1 MIQNNVQSKAK
12 TLLVVLGFFFV
23 SSNYSGVISQEQS
36 LGNQSSYREI
46 GDMYM
51 RSFGLD
57 ERDEQSSDEVKEGKF
72 QPLQLTANEKRELVF
87 TLLAQ
92 NEECNDD
99 TIENNKL
106 LRTALEDLEIFY
118 APGRDYPET
127 VFAHLNNTRTVFGE
141 VVLAKIIGN
150 PQIDV
155 ESLQNR
161 QAFIKELIED
171 ESLFNELDGLMRK
184 VHKAEDNI
192 LSFWKKES
200 VPTKKAIDSLYFGKR
215 GLKKFNQSA
224 LALEVKTRL
233 DNVKTGLLLT
243 GDFLFVVAAHQMFQR
258 KMDTQ
263 CSWAESFKTVGKSTL
278 SNFNPKSWY
287 DSYKNIYSVETR
299 GIIRE
304 NLHNLYSDANIKKL
318 REENALVATMIEA
331 QKPSS
336 EEALEK
342 MVSSHQRM
350 GLRFL
355 GFQAA
360 FMSGYGAFK
369 WWITKNVL
377 SEAVQH
383 NNTQCYLQKRLID
396 VATLVASVE
405 HIQELASVH
414 KSLQAALIC
423 LEKSNIFD
431 ESSSASSDGKK
442 LVNLLLTNTF
452 KGNASFFSSAGRVLA
467 AHTLMGT
474 AKDELVCAMEA
485 IGELDACLS
494 IAKLY
499 KKHLDTPVGYNFVE
513 YVQSDVPS
521 MKAIGF
527 WNPIVDPQVVVPN
540 DLILGGDVV
549 RNGIVTGSNTGG
561 KSTMLKAVSIS
572 VLLAQTLGITPA
584 SEFIMTPFATLAT
597 SLNIKD
603 DTASGQS
610 LFKAEVNRAHQLMQ
624 ALKELAPGQFAFYV
638 IDELF
643 TGTSPEK
650 GQAAAIKV
658 ARAMAESEQLLYL
671 WATHYPQLTKLEEE
685 TSNVF
690 KNYKMEA
697 YKDEE
702 TGKLVRP
709 YKLEDGISISNIA
722 NDILEEECQNL
733 FEQPNEEN

>member
-1 MIQNNVQSKAK
+1 
-12 TLLVVLGFFFV
+12 
-23 SSNYSGVISQEQS
+23 
-36 LGNQSSYREI
+36 
-46 GDMYM
+46 MYM

-57 ERDEQSSDEVKEGKF
+57 ERDEQSSDEVEEGKF

-92 NEECNDD
+92 NEERNNDD

-141 VVLAKIIGN
+141 AVLAKIIGN
-150 PQIDV
+150 PQADV
-155 ESLQNR
+155 ELLQNR

-171 ESLFNELDGLMRK
+171 ESLFNELDGLMYK

-200 VPTKKAIDSLYFGKR
+200 APTQKAIDSLYFGKR

-233 DNVKTGLLLT
+233 DNVKTGFLLT
-243 GDFLFVVAAHQMFQR
+243 GDFLFVVAAHQIVLR
-258 KMDTQ
+258 KFNMP
-263 CSWAESFKTVGKSTL
+263 CSWKQSFKTVGKSIL

-287 DSYKNIYSVETR
+287 DSYKNIYSEETEKAMR
-299 GIIRE
+299 
-304 NLHNLYSDANIKKL
+304 DAYKADRSLSQDQIDNMVRIGKKG
-318 REENALVATMIEA
+318 AV
-331 QKPSS
+331 
-336 EEALEK
+336 
-342 MVSSHQRM
+342 
-350 GLRFL
+350 GFL

-360 FMSGYGAFK
+360 FMSGYGIFK
-369 WWITKNVL
+369 YMFAKNVI
-377 SEAVQH
+377 SKAAQH
-383 NNTQCYLQKRLID
+383 NNTQCYLQERLID
-396 VATLVASVE
+396 IATLVSSVE
-405 HIQELASVH
+405 HIQELALEH
-414 KSLQAALIC
+414 NNLQAALYS

-431 ESSSASSDGKK
+431 ESSSLSSDGKQ

-467 AHTLMGT
+467 VHTLMGT
-474 AKDELVCAMEA
+474 AKDELVCAMEV

-499 KKHLDTPVGYNFVE
+499 KKHLDKPVGYNFVE
-513 YVQSDVPS
+513 YVQSNVPS

-540 DLILGGDVV
+540 DLMLGGDVV

-572 VLLAQTLGITPA
+572 TLLAQTLGIAPV
-584 SEFIMTPFATLAT
+584 SELVLTPFTTITT

-610 LFKAEVNRAHQLMQ
+610 LFKAEVNRAYQLMQ

-638 IDELF
+638 MDELF

-709 YKLEDGISISNIA
+709 YKLEDGISTSNIA
-722 NDILEEECQNL
+722 NDILEEECQDL
-733 FEQPNEEN
+733 FEQSDEFED